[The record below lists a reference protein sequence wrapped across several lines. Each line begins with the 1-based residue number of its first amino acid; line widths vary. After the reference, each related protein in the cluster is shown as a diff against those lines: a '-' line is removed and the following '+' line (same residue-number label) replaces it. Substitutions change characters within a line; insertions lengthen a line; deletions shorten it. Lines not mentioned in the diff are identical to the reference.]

1 VTTPTYVV
9 TLAAVP
15 VGQIDLLRSEAG
27 RGNAGEL
34 VLTASRVETCPHDLI
49 AVEVSPL
56 GRVLSEAL
64 DIGQPLR
71 SDVWHPLR
79 GPVVVDPET
88 VMARAMALDEACR
101 EAADQLGGMMAEVLG
116 ADIERVRRLYTH
128 ASRRAEAVVSFLS
141 APPTGPGASGATV
154 PRIVL
159 DADADADADAGQ
171 PQPSPAG

>member
-15 VGQIDLLRSEAG
+15 VGQIDLLRSTAG
-27 RGNAGEL
+27 RGTAGEL

-56 GRVLSEAL
+56 DRVLGEAL

-71 SDVWHPLR
+71 SDAWHPLR

-88 VMARAMALDEACR
+88 VTARAMAIDEACR
-101 EAADQLGGMMAEVLG
+101 AAGDELGGMMAEVLG

-141 APPTGPGASGATV
+141 APPSGPGATGSTV

-159 DADADADADAGQ
+159 DAVIETDE